1 MNGKFITIEG
11 IEGAGK
17 STAIKF
23 IEEYLRQAN
32 KDIVVTREPGG
43 TPFAENIRQL
53 LLNPKIEEEV
63 DPKTELLLMFASRA
77 QHLSQ
82 LILPAL
88 AQNKWV
94 VSDRFVDATYAY
106 QSAGRGIDAK
116 WISLIE
122 DFVVGTLRPNAT
134 ILLDIDPALGLARSK
149 KRGPQDRF
157 EQEKV
162 EFFDK
167 VRAAYLERAHQ
178 DKNRFH
184 IINAGLPLLDV
195 QNQLKRVLE
204 KLV

>member
-1 MNGKFITIEG
+1 MSGKFITIEG
-11 IEGAGK
+11 VEGAGK

-23 IEEYLRQAN
+23 IEEFLRNAN
-32 KDIVVTREPGG
+32 KDIVITREPGG
-43 TPFAENIRQL
+43 TPLAEEIRHL
-53 LLNPKIEEEV
+53 LLNPDIKEKI

-77 QHLSQ
+77 QHLAQ

-88 AQNKWV
+88 AKEQWV

-106 QSAGRGIDAK
+106 QNAGRGIDVK
-116 WISLIE
+116 WISMIE
-122 DFVVGTLRPNAT
+122 DFVVGTLRPEAT

-162 EFFDK
+162 EFFEK
-167 VRAAYLERAHQ
+167 VRAAYLERAHH
-178 DKNRFH
+178 DRKRFH
-184 IINAGLPLLDV
+184 IINAGLPLDDV
-195 QNQLKRVLE
+195 QNQLQQVLE